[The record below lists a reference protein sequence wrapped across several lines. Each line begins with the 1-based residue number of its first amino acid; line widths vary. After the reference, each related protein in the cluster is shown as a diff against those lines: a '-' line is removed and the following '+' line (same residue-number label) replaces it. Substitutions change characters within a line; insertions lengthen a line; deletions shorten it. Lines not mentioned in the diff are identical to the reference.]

1 MCVIIVYLDNAMVGW
16 LTNRFYAKLKLFDE
30 SWMYVNDWRFGAKLK
45 VVFVDFLKS
54 SLIGCRRGALG
65 GSLVGLPKAAY
76 PCHIANTCSAPTT
89 DSTQLSTFIKN
100 IFGLYI
106 TSNALHGDIQR

>member
-45 VVFVDFLKS
+45 VAFVDFLKS

-65 GSLVGLPKAAY
+65 GSLVGLSCGGPTVGL
-76 PCHIANTCSAPTT
+76 PCGAP
-89 DSTQLSTFIKN
+89 
-100 IFGLYI
+100 
-106 TSNALHGDIQR
+106 